1 MITPKK
7 QSPNTCPPPKKNLLY
22 SHKKKHFLCKTLHC
36 RRVFN
41 TAILFFIIVKLK
53 KITRVLVCAGIY
65 V

>member
-7 QSPNTCPPPKKNLLY
+7 QSPNTCPPPQKKIYYTRTKKN
-22 SHKKKHFLCKTLHC
+22 FLCKTLHC